1 MLYRHFMALSK
12 RFPRQSQQLGLTS
25 GCDAGHWVSKVT
37 DGGRFVSL
45 EDSSFWEISS
55 IDLIDTS
62 LWLPTTNITICDGDT
77 LINTDDGEKVSATR
91 LR

>member
-1 MLYRHFMALSK
+1 MALAK

-25 GCDAGHWVSKVT
+25 GCDAGHWVSKVM

-45 EDSSFWEISS
+45 EDQSYWEIDS
-55 IDLIDTS
+55 IDRIYTA
-62 LWLPTTNITICDGDT
+62 LWLPVTDITICDGDT
-77 LINTDDGEKVSATR
+77 LINTNDGEKVSARR